1 MQKLDK
7 LILFKKKTVPST
19 VINQLCYKVESLY
32 CQTMQNILPLQSN
45 SQNKFPTI
53 DPKQPWHPQKFAA

>member
-1 MQKLDK
+1 MQKLHEPK
-7 LILFKKKTVPST
+7 ILKKNRPSS

-45 SQNKFPTI
+45 PHKRCPTI
-53 DPKQPWHPQKFAA
+53 DPMQL